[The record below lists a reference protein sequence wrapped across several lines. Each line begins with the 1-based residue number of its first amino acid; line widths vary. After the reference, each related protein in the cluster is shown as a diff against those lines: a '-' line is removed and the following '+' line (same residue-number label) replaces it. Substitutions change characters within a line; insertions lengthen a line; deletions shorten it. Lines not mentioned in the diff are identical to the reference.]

1 MKNTKQCANISLV
14 TVRDSDEA
22 KGRSELCAEGDFY
35 KKNGIYYVTYT
46 ENGGTALD
54 KTRVFLKI
62 SENGVDMRRMGEF
75 KTSIH
80 YRQGEITDTVYE
92 TPFGKMDIK
101 IETTKIVNKLSEKGG
116 TLKIFYTLFTG
127 GEDVKNE
134 ITLDI
139 KLRSENDES

>member
-1 MKNTKQCANISLV
+1 MKNIKQCANISLV
-14 TVRDSDEA
+14 TVRDSEDS
-22 KGRSELCAEGDFY
+22 KDRSEFRAEGSFY

-46 ENGGTALD
+46 ENDGTALD

-62 SENGVDMRRMGEF
+62 SENGVDMRRMGVF
-75 KTSIH
+75 KTAIQ
-80 YRQGEITDTVYE
+80 YRTGKITDTVYE

-134 ITLDI
+134 ITLNI
-139 KLRSENDES
+139 KLRSENNES